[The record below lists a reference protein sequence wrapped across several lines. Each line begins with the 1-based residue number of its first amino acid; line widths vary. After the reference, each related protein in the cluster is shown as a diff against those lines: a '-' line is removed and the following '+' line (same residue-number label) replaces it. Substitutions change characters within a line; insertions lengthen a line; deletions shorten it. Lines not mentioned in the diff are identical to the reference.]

1 MTIDFVQP
9 LALLLLLVLP
19 AFWLIDRVSRTHLPR
34 QRRRLVLGVRITV
47 AALMI
52 LGLAGPRII
61 GRADE
66 QAVAFLVDVSDSVT
80 PPMRERQL
88 NFVRDAMTAMT
99 DRDRATVIAFGSQS
113 VVERPLSTAR
123 TISPVASIVDGGN
136 TDIGGAIRLA
146 LASLPSTMA
155 RKIVVISDGNENTG
169 KAIEQAR
176 VSSAAGVPIQVV
188 PLAAQGGPE
197 VLVRQVET
205 PAFVREGETFAATLN
220 IEATQDTQARV
231 HLLAD
236 GRLLAT
242 QQVNLTQGAN
252 SIVMPQEPLPSG
264 FHLFRVQIEANAD
277 TYIQNNEGGSYTV
290 VTGKPR
296 VLLIESEGGE
306 TQFLAEALR
315 STGMEV
321 DVRSTQTAIIDLP
334 TLRGYESVVLANVP
348 AADLTTGQMQ
358 AINSYVQ
365 NLGGGLVVVGG
376 EQSYGVGR
384 YNKTPLEDALPI
396 RSDLRGRTLTA
407 SVAMVLVIDASGSMA
422 GGPGSSKMDLA
433 KEAASR
439 ATELL
444 SEQDQLGVISF
455 DDTPRWAVPTNFL
468 EDPAA
473 AQAQIS
479 SIAPGGGTAIF
490 PALEAAYN
498 DIVTREAK
506 VRHILLLTDGLSS
519 GGDYD
524 RLTAQLQQN
533 GITLSTI
540 AVGSDADFALM
551 QRLASLGGGRYFEGN
566 DPFEVPQMIVK
577 DTQEVAR
584 AAIVEEPFRPSQV
597 GTSPILDGID
607 VSQMPPLLGYVS
619 TTPKPTSQVLL
630 VSNQVDPVL
639 SEWQYGLGH
648 VVAWTSDVKN
658 RWAQE
663 WLAWPEFGR
672 FWSQV
677 VKRTIP
683 TPVDRN
689 VQVQI
694 TPEGATARVTVDSVS
709 DDKTYQNFLRT
720 SATVVDPTN
729 GQTEVTLPQI
739 SPGRYEAQIPID
751 TEGAY
756 FLNIMQADANGTV
769 VAGRPAGFV
778 VPYSQEYR
786 DLRSNPDLLGQLA
799 SITDG
804 RVVGD
809 PQTVFDR
816 ERRVDGQPRELWPW
830 LMTLALLLFMFD
842 VAARRLRLGWMDA
855 ERAWA
860 YVLDNWLGR
869 ARLAAAPAA
878 ARLLAAKGR
887 ISIEGGGLMAG
898 RRGAAARNGPAEA
911 GAAVAGASSR
921 TASSSALGARLL
933 DAKKRAGPG
942 AAAPSSGTAAGSTA
956 TAAKD

>member
-1 MTIDFVQP
+1 MTLDFTQP

-19 AFWLIDRVSRTHLPR
+19 VFWLIGRVSRTHLPR
-34 QRRRLVLGVRITV
+34 KRRQLVLVVRIAV
-47 AALMI
+47 ATLII
-52 LGLAGPRII
+52 LGLAGPRVI
-61 GRADE
+61 GSADE

-80 PPMRERQL
+80 APMREQQL
-88 NFVRDAMTAMT
+88 NFLREATSAMT
-99 DRDRATVIAFGSQS
+99 DRDRATMIAFGASS

-123 TISPVASIVDGGN
+123 QISPIASIVDGGK
-136 TDIGGAIRLA
+136 TDIAGAIRLA

-155 RKIVVISDGNENTG
+155 RKIVVVSDGNENAG

-188 PLAAQGGPE
+188 PLAQQAGPE
-197 VLVRQVET
+197 VLVRLVET
-205 PAFVREGETFAATLN
+205 PAFVREGERFSATLS
-220 IEATQDTQARV
+220 IEASQDTQARV

-236 GRLLAT
+236 GRLLSS
-242 QQVNLTQGAN
+242 QNVNLTQGSN
-252 SIVMPQEPLPSG
+252 SIVLPQEPLPPG
-264 FHLFRVQIEANAD
+264 FHLFRVQVEASAD

-296 VLLIESEGGE
+296 VLLIESESGE
-306 TQFLAEALR
+306 TRFLAEALQ
-315 STGMEV
+315 SAGLEV
-321 DVRSTQTAIIDLP
+321 DVRDTQTAVIDLP

-348 AADLTTGQMQ
+348 AADLTTTQMR
-358 AINSYVQ
+358 AITSYVQ

-384 YNKTPLEDALPI
+384 YNRTPLEEALPVQM
-396 RSDLRGRTLTA
+396 DLRGRTLTA
-407 SVAMVLVIDASGSMA
+407 SVALVLVIDASGSMA

-433 KEAASR
+433 KEAAVR

-455 DDTPRWAVPTNFL
+455 DDTPRWVVPTDFL

-473 AQAQIS
+473 TQTQIG

-498 DIVTREAK
+498 DISTREAK

-524 RLTAQLQQN
+524 RLTAQMQQQ

-551 QRLASLGGGRYFEGN
+551 QRLATLGKGRYFEGN

-584 AAIVEEPFRPSQV
+584 AAIVEEPFLPQQV
-597 GTSPILDGID
+597 GTSPILEGID

-630 VSNQVDPVL
+630 ISNQVDPVL

-658 RWAQE
+658 RWAQDM
-663 WLAWPEFGR
+663 LNWPEFSR

-683 TPVDRN
+683 VPVDRN
-689 VQVQI
+689 LQVQI
-694 TPEGATARVTVDSVS
+694 TPEGSTARVTVDSVT
-709 DDKTYQNFLRT
+709 DDKTYQNFLKT
-720 SATVVDPTN
+720 SATVVDPSNQQSQVNLT
-729 GQTEVTLPQI
+729 QI
-739 SPGRYEAQIPID
+739 APGRYETQIPIGG
-751 TEGAY
+751 EGAY
-756 FLNIMQADANGTV
+756 FLNIMQADASGAIM
-769 VAGRPAGFV
+769 AGRPAGFV
-778 VPYSQEYR
+778 IPYSQEYR
-786 DLRSNPDLLGQLA
+786 ELRANPELLGQLA
-799 SITDG
+799 GLTEG
-804 RVVGD
+804 RVVED
-809 PQTVFDR
+809 PKTVFDR

-830 LMTLALLLFMFD
+830 LMALAILLFVFD

-860 YVLDNWLGR
+860 YVLDTWLGR

-887 ISIEGGGLMAG
+887 ISIESGGLAAG
-898 RRGAAARNGPAEA
+898 RRGAAARNGPAAA
-911 GAAVAGASSR
+911 GAAVASSR

-933 DAKKRAGPG
+933 DAKRRAGP
-942 AAAPSSGTAAGSTA
+942 AATPTA
-956 TAAKD
+956 TPES

>member
-1 MTIDFVQP
+1 MPMTLDFTQP
-9 LALLLLLVLP
+9 LALLLLLILP
-19 AFWLIDRVSRTHLPR
+19 AFWLLDRVSRTHLPR
-34 QRRRLVLGVRITV
+34 QRRRLVLAVRIAV
-47 AALMI
+47 ATLMI

-80 PPMRERQL
+80 PPMKERQL
-88 NFVRDAMTAMT
+88 QFLRDATGAMT
-99 DRDRATVIAFGSQS
+99 DRDRATIIAFGAQP
-113 VVERPLSTAR
+113 VLERPLSAAR
-123 TISPVASIVDGGN
+123 AVSPIASVVEGGQ
-136 TDIGGAIRLA
+136 TDISGAIRLA
-146 LASLPSTMA
+146 LATLPSTMA
-155 RKIVVISDGNENTG
+155 RKIVVISDGNENSG

-176 VSSAAGVPIQVV
+176 VAAAAGVPIQVV
-188 PLAAQGGPE
+188 PLAQQAGPE

-205 PAFVREGETFAATLN
+205 PAFVRDGEKFSATINL
-220 IEATQDTQARV
+220 EASQDTQARV

-236 GRLLAT
+236 GKLLAS
-242 QQVNLTQGAN
+242 QDVNLTQGAN
-252 SIVMPQEPLPSG
+252 NIVMPQEPLPTG
-264 FHLFRVQIEANAD
+264 FHLFRVQVEASAD

-296 VLLIESEGGE
+296 ILLIESESGE
-306 TQFLAEALR
+306 TRFLAEALQ
-315 STGMEV
+315 SAGLEV
-321 DVRSTQTAIIDLP
+321 DVRSTSTAIIDLP
-334 TLRGYESVVLANVP
+334 TLRGYESVVLANIP
-348 AADLTTGQMQ
+348 ASDLSTNQMQ

-384 YNKTPLEDALPI
+384 YNRTPLEEALPV
-396 RSDLRGRTLTA
+396 RMDLRGRTLTA
-407 SVAMVLVIDASGSMA
+407 SVALVLVIDASGSMA

-433 KEAASR
+433 KEAATR

-455 DDTPRWAVPTNFL
+455 DDTPRWVVPTAFL
-468 EDPAA
+468 EDPAT
-473 AQAQIS
+473 AQSQIG

-524 RLTAQLQQN
+524 RLTAQLQEN
-533 GITLSTI
+533 NITLSTI

-551 QRLASLGGGRYFEGN
+551 QRLASLGRGRYFEGN

-584 AAIVEEPFRPSQV
+584 ASIVEEPFRPTQV
-597 GTSPILDGID
+597 GASPILDGID
-607 VSQMPPLLGYVS
+607 VNQMPPLLGYVS

-630 VSNQVDPVL
+630 ISNQLDPLL

-658 RWAQE
+658 RWSQD
-663 WLAWPEFGR
+663 WLNWPEFSQ
-672 FWSQV
+672 FWAQV

-683 TPVDRN
+683 VPVDRN
-689 VQVQI
+689 LQVQI
-694 TPEGATARVTVDSVS
+694 TPEGSTARVTVDSVS
-709 DDKTYQNFLRT
+709 DDRTYQNFLRT
-720 SATVVDPTN
+720 SATVVDPQN
-729 GQTEVTLPQI
+729 GQSEITLPQI
-739 SPGRYEAQIPID
+739 APGRYETHIPID
-751 TEGAY
+751 EEGAY
-756 FLNIMQADANGTV
+756 FLNIMQADGTGAPI
-769 VAGRPAGFV
+769 AGRPAGFV

-786 DLRSNPDLLGQLA
+786 DLRANPDLLGQLA
-799 SITDG
+799 GLTDG
-804 RVVGD
+804 HVVTD
-809 PQTVFDR
+809 PKTVFDR
-816 ERRVDGQPRELWPW
+816 DRQVDGQPRELWPW
-830 LMTLALLLFMFD
+830 LMILAALLFIFD

-855 ERAWA
+855 EQAWA

-887 ISIEGGGLMAG
+887 ISIEGGGLAAG
-898 RRGAAARNGPAEA
+898 RRGAAAQSGPATA
-911 GAAVAGASSR
+911 GAAATSSR

-933 DAKKRAGPG
+933 TAKKRAGPV
-942 AAAPSSGTAAGSTA
+942 AATPAASSADTEG
-956 TAAKD
+956 

>member
-1 MTIDFVQP
+1 MTFDFVQP

-19 AFWLIDRVSRTHLPR
+19 AFWLIDRISRTHLPR
-34 QRRRLVLGVRITV
+34 QRRRLVLGVRIAI
-47 AALMI
+47 AALLI

-80 PPMRERQL
+80 PPMRETTMSFL
-88 NFVRDAMTAMT
+88 RDATSAMT
-99 DRDRATVIAFGSQS
+99 DRDRAIIIAFGAQS

-123 TISPVASIVDGGN
+123 AISPVTSIVDGGK

-146 LASLPSTMA
+146 LATLPSTMA

-176 VSSAAGVPIQVV
+176 VSSAVGVPIQVV
-188 PLAAQGGPE
+188 PLAQQAGPE

-205 PAFVREGETFAATLN
+205 PAFVREGEKFSATLTL
-220 IEATQDTQARV
+220 EASQDTQARV

-236 GRLLAT
+236 GRLLT
-242 QQVNLTQGAN
+242 SQNVNLTQGSN
-252 SIVMPQEPLPSG
+252 SIVLPQEPLPPG
-264 FHLFRVQIEANAD
+264 FHLFRVQVEPATD
-277 TYIQNNEGGSYTV
+277 TFIQNNEGGSYTV

-296 VLLIESEGGE
+296 VLLIESEAGE
-306 TQFLAEALR
+306 THFLAEALQ
-315 STGMEV
+315 SAGLEV
-321 DVRSTQTAIIDLP
+321 DVKSTQTAVIDLP
-334 TLRGYESVVLANVP
+334 TLRAYESVVLANVP
-348 AADLTTGQMQ
+348 AADLSVPQMR

-376 EQSYGVGR
+376 EQSFGVGR
-384 YNKTPLEDALPI
+384 YARTPLEEALPV
-396 RSDLRGRTLTA
+396 RMDLRGRTLTA
-407 SVAMVLVIDASGSMA
+407 SVALELVIDASGSMA

-433 KEAASR
+433 KEAAIR

-455 DDTPRWAVPTNFL
+455 DDTPRWVVPTGFL
-468 EDPAA
+468 EDTAQV
-473 AQAQIS
+473 QAQIG
-479 SIAPGGGTAIF
+479 SIAPGGGTSIF
-490 PALEAAYN
+490 PALETAYN

-524 RLTAQLQQN
+524 RLTAQMAAN
-533 GITLSTI
+533 NITLSTI

-551 QRLASLGGGRYFEGN
+551 QRLASLGKGRYFEGN

-584 AAIVEEPFRPSQV
+584 AAIVEEPFKPTQV
-597 GTSPILDGID
+597 GASPMLEGID

-658 RWAQE
+658 RWAQD
-663 WLAWPEFGR
+663 WLTWPEFSR
-672 FWSQV
+672 FWAQV

-689 VQVQI
+689 LQVQI
-694 TPEGATARVTVDSVS
+694 TPEGSTARVTVDSVS
-709 DDKTYQNFLRT
+709 DDKTYQNFLKT
-720 SATVVDPTN
+720 SATVVDPSN
-729 GQTEVTLPQI
+729 AQSQITLPQI
-739 SPGRYEAQIPID
+739 APGRYEAQIPIGHD
-751 TEGAY
+751 GAY
-756 FLNIMQADANGTV
+756 FLNIMQSDANGAIV
-769 VAGRPAGFV
+769 GARPAGFV
-778 VPYSQEYR
+778 IPYSQEYR
-786 DLRSNPDLLGQLA
+786 DLRANPDLLGQLA
-799 SITDG
+799 GLTNG
-804 RVVGD
+804 RVVED
-809 PQTVFDR
+809 PKSVFDR

-830 LMTLALLLFMFD
+830 LMTLALLLFIFD

-860 YVLDNWLGR
+860 YVLDTWLGR
-869 ARLAAAPAA
+869 ARLVAAPAA

-887 ISIEGGGLMAG
+887 ISIEGSGLAAS
-898 RRGAAARNGPAEA
+898 RRGATARD
-911 GAAVAGASSR
+911 GAAPASAAAAGSSR

-933 DAKKRAGPG
+933 DAKRRAGPA
-942 AAAPSSGTAAGSTA
+942 AAAPTA
-956 TAAKD
+956 TATKDD

>member
-1 MTIDFVQP
+1 MTLDFTHP

-34 QRRRLVLGVRITV
+34 KRRRLVLAVRLAV

-88 NFVRDAMTAMT
+88 AFLREATSAMT
-99 DRDRATVIAFGSQS
+99 DRDRATIIAFGASP

-123 TISPVASIVDGGN
+123 QISPIASIVDGGK
-136 TDIGGAIRLA
+136 TDIAGAIRLA
-146 LASLPSTMA
+146 LATLPSTMA
-155 RKIVVISDGNENTG
+155 RKIVVVSDGNENTG

-188 PLAAQGGPE
+188 PLAQQSGPE

-205 PAFVREGETFAATLN
+205 PAFVREGEKFSATLT
-220 IEATQDTQARV
+220 IEASQDTQAQV

-236 GRLLAT
+236 GRLLAS
-242 QQVNLTQGAN
+242 QNVNLTQGSN
-252 SIVMPQEPLPSG
+252 SIVLPQEPLPPG
-264 FHLFRVQIEANAD
+264 FHLFRVQVEASAD

-296 VLLIESEGGE
+296 VLLIESESGE
-306 TQFLAEALR
+306 TRFLAEALQ
-315 STGMEV
+315 SAGLEV
-321 DVRSTQTAIIDLP
+321 DVRDTQTAVIDLP

-348 AADLTTGQMQ
+348 AADLSTTQMR
-358 AINSYVQ
+358 AITSYVQ

-384 YNKTPLEDALPI
+384 YNRTPLEEALPV
-396 RSDLRGRTLTA
+396 RMDLRGRTLTA
-407 SVAMVLVIDASGSMA
+407 SVALLLVIDASGSMA

-433 KEAASR
+433 KEAAIR

-455 DDTPRWAVPTNFL
+455 DDTPRWVVPTAFL
-468 EDPAA
+468 EDPIA
-473 AQAQIS
+473 AQAQIG

-498 DIVTREAK
+498 DISARDAK

-524 RLTAQLQQN
+524 RLAAQMLQQ

-551 QRLASLGGGRYFEGN
+551 QRLANLGKGRYFEGN

-584 AAIVEEPFRPSQV
+584 AAIVEEPFRPQQI

-630 VSNQVDPVL
+630 ISNQIDPVL

-658 RWAQE
+658 RWAQDM
-663 WLAWPEFGR
+663 LNWPEFSR

-683 TPVDRN
+683 VPVDRN
-689 VQVQI
+689 LQVQI
-694 TPEGATARVTVDSVS
+694 TPEGSTARVTVDSVS
-709 DDKTYQNFLRT
+709 DDKSYQNFLKT
-720 SATVVDPTN
+720 SATVVDPSNAQSQVSLT
-729 GQTEVTLPQI
+729 QVA
-739 SPGRYEAQIPID
+739 PGRYETSIPIGS
-751 TEGAY
+751 EGAY
-756 FLNIMQADANGTV
+756 FLNILQADANGAI

-778 VPYSQEYR
+778 IPYSQEYR
-786 DLRSNPDLLGQLA
+786 DLRANPDLLGQLA
-799 SITDG
+799 GLTDG
-804 RVVGD
+804 RVVDD
-809 PQTVFDR
+809 PKSVFER

-830 LMTLALLLFMFD
+830 LMALAVLLFVFD

-887 ISIEGGGLMAG
+887 ISIEGGGLAAG
-898 RRGAAARNGPAEA
+898 RRGAAASRNGPAAA
-911 GAAVAGASSR
+911 GAAAASSR

-933 DAKKRAGPG
+933 DAKRRAGP
-942 AAAPSSGTAAGSTA
+942 ATTPAPTSES
-956 TAAKD
+956 

>member
-1 MTIDFVQP
+1 MTIDFTQP

-19 AFWLIDRVSRTHLPR
+19 AFWLIDRVSRTHLPK

-88 NFVRDAMTAMT
+88 TFLRDATAAMT
-99 DRDRATVIAFGSQS
+99 DRDRATIIAFGSQS
-113 VVERPLSTAR
+113 VLERPLSTSR
-123 TISPVASIVDGGN
+123 PISPVASIVDGGK

-146 LASLPSTMA
+146 LATLPSTMA

-176 VSSAAGVPIQVV
+176 VAHAAGVPIQVV
-188 PLAAQGGPE
+188 PLAQQSGPE
-197 VLVRQVET
+197 VLVRTVET
-205 PAFVREGETFAATLN
+205 PAFVREGERFSATLT
-220 IEATQDTQARV
+220 IESSQDTQGARV

-236 GRLLAT
+236 GRLLST
-242 QQVNLTQGAN
+242 QTVNLTQGSN
-252 SIVMPQEPLPSG
+252 TIVLPQEPLPPG
-264 FHLFRVQIEANAD
+264 FHLFRVQVEASAD

-296 VLLIESEGGE
+296 VLLIESESGE
-306 TQFLAEALR
+306 TRFLAEALQ
-315 STGMEV
+315 SAGLEV
-321 DVRSTQTAIIDLP
+321 DVRDTQTAVIDLP

-348 AADLTTGQMQ
+348 AADLSATQMR
-358 AINSYVQ
+358 AITSYVQ

-384 YNKTPLEDALPI
+384 YNRTPLEEALPV
-396 RSDLRGRTLTA
+396 RMDLRGRTLTA
-407 SVAMVLVIDASGSMA
+407 SVALVLVIDASGSMA

-433 KEAASR
+433 KEAAIR

-455 DDTPRWAVPTNFL
+455 DDTPRWVVPTNFL
-468 EDPAA
+468 EDTATT
-473 AQAQIS
+473 QAQIG

-498 DIVTREAK
+498 DISSREAK

-524 RLTAQLQQN
+524 RLTTAMQQE

-551 QRLASLGGGRYFEGN
+551 QRLASLGRGRYFEGN

-584 AAIVEEPFRPSQV
+584 AAIVEEPFLPQQV
-597 GTSPILDGID
+597 GTSPILEGID

-630 VSNQVDPVL
+630 ISNQIDPVL

-658 RWAQE
+658 RWAQDM
-663 WLAWPEFGR
+663 LNWPEFSR

-683 TPVDRN
+683 VPVDRN
-689 VQVQI
+689 MQVQI
-694 TPEGATARVTVDSVS
+694 AQEGSTARVTVDSVS
-709 DDKTYQNFLRT
+709 DDKAYQNFLKT

-729 GQTEVTLPQI
+729 TQSQVSLTQI
-739 SPGRYEAQIPID
+739 APGRYETQIPIGD
-751 TEGAY
+751 EGAY
-756 FLNIMQADANGTV
+756 FLNILQADASGAV

-778 VPYSQEYR
+778 IPYSQEYR
-786 DLRSNPDLLGQLA
+786 DLRANPTLLGQLA
-799 SITDG
+799 GLTDG
-804 RVVGD
+804 RIVED
-809 PQTVFDR
+809 PKTVFDR

-830 LMTLALLLFMFD
+830 LMVLAVLLFVFD

-860 YVLDNWLGR
+860 YVLDHWLGR
-869 ARLAAAPAA
+869 AKLAAAPAA

-887 ISIEGGGLMAG
+887 ISIESGGLAAG
-898 RRGAAARNGPAEA
+898 RRGAAANRNGPAAA
-911 GAAVAGASSR
+911 GATATSSR

-933 DAKKRAGPG
+933 DAKKRAGPV
-942 AAAPSSGTAAGSTA
+942 ATTAESSRE
-956 TAAKD
+956 

>member
-1 MTIDFVQP
+1 MTFDFTQP
-9 LALLLLLVLP
+9 LALLLLLILP
-19 AFWLIDRVSRTHLPR
+19 AFWLIDRISRTHLPR
-34 QRRRLVLGVRITV
+34 QRRRLVLGVRIAI
-47 AALMI
+47 AALLI
-52 LGLAGPRII
+52 LGLAGPRVI

-66 QAVAFLVDVSDSVT
+66 QAVAFLVDVSDSIT

-88 NFVRDAMTAMT
+88 AFLRDATAGMT
-99 DRDRATVIAFGSQS
+99 DRDRATIVAFGAQS
-113 VVERPLSTAR
+113 VVDRPLSAAR
-123 TISPVASIVDGGN
+123 QISPVASIVDGGK
-136 TDIGGAIRLA
+136 TDIAGAIRLA
-146 LASLPSTMA
+146 LATMPSTMA

-176 VSSAAGVPIQVV
+176 VSTAAGVPIQVV
-188 PLAAQGGPE
+188 PLAQQSGPE

-205 PAFVREGETFAATLN
+205 PSFVREGERFSATLTL
-220 IEATQDTQARV
+220 EASQDTQARV

-236 GRLLAT
+236 GRLLSS
-242 QQVNLTQGAN
+242 QNVNLTQGSN
-252 SIVMPQEPLPSG
+252 NIVMPQEPLPPG
-264 FHLFRVQIEANAD
+264 FHLFRVQVEASAD

-296 VLLIESEGGE
+296 VLVIESEAGE
-306 TQFLAEALR
+306 TSYFAEALR
-315 STGMEV
+315 SAGLEV
-321 DVRSTQTAIIDLP
+321 DVRGTQTAVIDLP

-348 AADLTTGQMQ
+348 AADLSVTQMR
-358 AINSYVQ
+358 AITSYVQ
-365 NLGGGLVVVGG
+365 NLGGGLVVLGG

-384 YNKTPLEDALPI
+384 YNRTPLEEALPVKM
-396 RSDLRGRTLTA
+396 DLRGRTLTA
-407 SVAMVLVIDASGSMA
+407 SVALELVIDASGSMA
-422 GGPGSSKMDLA
+422 GGPGSSKMELA
-433 KEAASR
+433 KEAAIR

-455 DDTPRWAVPTNFL
+455 DDTPRWVVPMGFL
-468 EDPAA
+468 EDPATV
-473 AQAQIS
+473 QAQIG

-490 PALEAAYN
+490 PALETAYN

-524 RLTAQLQQN
+524 RLTALMQAN
-533 GITLSTI
+533 NITLSTI

-551 QRLASLGGGRYFEGN
+551 QRLASLGKGRYFEGN

-584 AAIVEEPFRPSQV
+584 AAIVEEPFRPQQV
-597 GTSPILDGID
+597 GASPMLDGID

-658 RWAQE
+658 RWAQD
-663 WLAWPEFGR
+663 WLTWPEFSR

-683 TPVDRN
+683 VPVDRN
-689 VQVQI
+689 LQVQI
-694 TPEGATARVTVDSVS
+694 TSEGSTAKVTVDSVS
-709 DDKTYQNFLRT
+709 DDKAYQNFLRT

-729 GQTEVTLPQI
+729 QQTQITLPQVA
-739 SPGRYEAQIPID
+739 PGRYETRIPIGA
-751 TEGAY
+751 EGAY
-756 FLNIMQADANGTV
+756 FLNIMQADGNGAIV
-769 VAGRPAGFV
+769 GARPAGFV

-786 DLRSNPDLLGQLA
+786 DLRANPDLLGQLA
-799 SITDG
+799 GLTGG
-804 RVVGD
+804 RVVDD
-809 PQTVFDR
+809 PKSVFDR
-816 ERRVDGQPRELWPW
+816 DRRVDGQPRELWPW
-830 LMTLALLLFMFD
+830 LMLLAALLFIFD

-855 ERAWA
+855 ERAWS
-860 YVLDNWLGR
+860 YVLDTWLGR

-887 ISIEGGGLMAG
+887 ISIEGGGLAAG
-898 RRGAAARNGPAEA
+898 RRGAAARNGPASA
-911 GAAVAGASSR
+911 SGAVAGSSR

-933 DAKKRAGPG
+933 DAKKRAGP
-942 AAAPSSGTAAGSTA
+942 AATPTA
-956 TAAKD
+956 TKDD

>member
-1 MTIDFVQP
+1 MTLDFTQP
-9 LALLLLLVLP
+9 LVLLLLLVLP
-19 AFWLIDRVSRTHLPR
+19 AFWLLDRVSRTHLPR
-34 QRRRLVLGVRITV
+34 KRRRLVLGVRIAV
-47 AALMI
+47 AALLI

-66 QAVAFLVDVSDSVT
+66 QAVAFLVDVSDSIT

-88 NFVRDAMTAMT
+88 AFLSEATSAMS
-99 DRDRATVIAFGSQS
+99 DRDRATIIAFGANP

-123 TISPVASIVDGGN
+123 AISPIASIVDGGQ
-136 TDIGGAIRLA
+136 TDIAAAIRLA

-155 RKIVVISDGNENTG
+155 RKIVVVSDGNENTG

-176 VSSAAGVPIQVV
+176 VSGAASVPIQVV
-188 PLAAQGGPE
+188 PLAQQAGPE

-205 PAFVREGETFAATLN
+205 PAFVREGETLSATINL
-220 IEATQDTQARV
+220 EASQDTQARV

-236 GRLLAT
+236 GRLLT
-242 QQVNLTQGAN
+242 SQNVNLTQGSN
-252 SIVMPQEPLPSG
+252 TIVLPQEPLPPG
-264 FHLFRVQIEANAD
+264 FHLFRVQIEASAD

-296 VLLIESEGGE
+296 VLLIESEAGE
-306 TQFLAEALR
+306 TRFLAEALQ
-315 STGMEV
+315 SAGLDV
-321 DVRSTQTAIIDLP
+321 DVRDTQTAVIDLP

-348 AADLTTGQMQ
+348 AADLSISQMR
-358 AINSYVQ
+358 ALTSYVQ

-384 YNKTPLEDALPI
+384 YNRTPLEEALPVQM
-396 RSDLRGRTLTA
+396 DLRGRTLTA
-407 SVAMVLVIDASGSMA
+407 SVALVLVIDASGSMA

-433 KEAASR
+433 KEAAIR

-444 SEQDQLGVISF
+444 SEQDQLGVLSF
-455 DDTPRWAVPTNFL
+455 DDTPRWVVPTAFL
-468 EDPAA
+468 EDAAA
-473 AQAQIS
+473 AQAQIG

-498 DIVTREAK
+498 DISAREAK

-524 RLTAQLQQN
+524 RLTAQMNQQ

-551 QRLASLGGGRYFEGN
+551 QRLANLGGGRYFEGN

-584 AAIVEEPFRPSQV
+584 AAIVEEPFKPSQV
-597 GTSPILDGID
+597 GASPILEGID
-607 VSQMPPLLGYVS
+607 VREMPPLLGYVS

-658 RWAQE
+658 RWAQDM
-663 WLAWPEFGR
+663 LSWPQFSQ
-672 FWSQV
+672 FWAQV

-683 TPVDRN
+683 VPVDRN
-689 VQVQI
+689 LQVQI
-694 TPEGATARVTVDSVS
+694 TPEGSTARVTVDSVS
-709 DDKTYQNFLRT
+709 DDKTYQNFLET
-720 SATVVDPTN
+720 SATVVDPSN
-729 GQTEVTLPQI
+729 AQSQTTLPQVA
-739 SPGRYEAQIPID
+739 PGRYETRIPIGG
-751 TEGAY
+751 EGAY
-756 FLNIMQADANGTV
+756 FLNIVQADPNGAI

-778 VPYSQEYR
+778 IPYSQEYR
-786 DLRSNPDLLGQLA
+786 DLRANPDLLGQLA
-799 SITDG
+799 GLTDG
-804 RVVGD
+804 RVVED
-809 PQTVFDR
+809 PRSVFDR

-830 LMTLALLLFMFD
+830 LMALAALLFVFD

-887 ISIEGGGLMAG
+887 ISIEGGGLVAG
-898 RRGAAARNGPAEA
+898 RRGAAARNGPAAA
-911 GAAVAGASSR
+911 GAAAVASSR

-933 DAKKRAGPG
+933 DAKRRAGP
-942 AAAPSSGTAAGSTA
+942 AAPTTGGET
-956 TAAKD
+956 

>member
-1 MTIDFVQP
+1 MTLDFTQP
-9 LALLLLLVLP
+9 LLLLLLLVLP
-19 AFWLIDRVSRTHLPR
+19 AFWLIGRISRTHLPK
-34 QRRRLVLGVRITV
+34 QRRRLVLGVRIAV
-47 AALMI
+47 AALLI

-88 NFVRDAMTAMT
+88 QFMRDAMATMT
-99 DRDRATVIAFGSQS
+99 DRDRATIIAFGSQS
-113 VVERPLSTAR
+113 VLERPLSTAR
-123 TISPVASIVDGGN
+123 PLGPIASIVDGGK

-146 LASLPSTMA
+146 LATLPSTMA
-155 RKIVVISDGNENTG
+155 RKIVVVSDGNENTG

-176 VSSAAGVPIQVV
+176 VAAAAGVPIQVM
-188 PLAAQGGPE
+188 PLAQQAGPE

-205 PAFVREGETFAATLN
+205 PAFVREGEKFSASINLDAS
-220 IEATQDTQARV
+220 QDTRARV

-236 GRLLAT
+236 GRLLSS
-242 QQVNLTQGAN
+242 QDVNLTQGSN
-252 SIVMPQEPLPSG
+252 TIVMPQEPLPPG
-264 FHLFRVQIEANAD
+264 FHLFKVQVEASAD

-306 TQFLAEALR
+306 TRFLAEALQ
-315 STGMEV
+315 SAGLEV
-321 DVRSTQTAIIDLP
+321 DVHSTKTAVIDLP

-348 AADLTTGQMQ
+348 ASELSVSQMR
-358 AINSYVQ
+358 AITSYVQ

-384 YNKTPLEDALPI
+384 YNRTPLEEALPV
-396 RSDLRGRTLTA
+396 RMDLRGRTLTA
-407 SVAMVLVIDASGSMA
+407 SVALVLVIDASGSMA

-455 DDTPRWAVPTNFL
+455 DDTPRWVVPTNFL
-468 EDPAA
+468 EDPSLV
-473 AQAQIS
+473 QAQIG

-490 PALEAAYN
+490 PALETAYN

-524 RLTAQLQQN
+524 RLTNAMQQN

-551 QRLASLGGGRYFEGN
+551 QRLANLGKGRYFEGN

-584 AAIVEEPFRPSQV
+584 AAIVEEAFRPAQV
-597 GTSPILDGID
+597 GSSPILEGID
-607 VSQMPPLLGYVS
+607 VRQMPPLLGYVS

-630 VSNQVDPVL
+630 VSNQMDPVL

-658 RWAQE
+658 RWAQDM
-663 WLAWPEFGR
+663 LTWPAFSQ
-672 FWSQV
+672 FWAQV

-683 TPVDRN
+683 VPVDRN
-689 VQVQI
+689 LQVQI
-694 TPEGATARVTVDSVS
+694 TQEGATAKVTVDSVA

-720 SATVVDPTN
+720 SATVVDPAN
-729 GQTEVTLPQI
+729 GQSQVTIPQVA
-739 SPGRYEAQIPID
+739 PGRYETRIPIGG
-751 TEGAY
+751 EGAY
-756 FLNIMQADANGTV
+756 FLNIVQSDASGAPI
-769 VAGRPAGFV
+769 AGRPAGFV
-778 VPYSQEYR
+778 IPYSQEYR
-786 DLRSNPDLLGQLA
+786 DLRANPDLLGQLA
-799 SITDG
+799 GITSG
-804 RVVGD
+804 QVVSD
-809 PQTVFDR
+809 PKTVFERD
-816 ERRVDGQPRELWPW
+816 RRVDGQPRELWPW
-830 LMTLALLLFMFD
+830 FLILAALLFLFD

-855 ERAWA
+855 ELAWS

-869 ARLAAAPAA
+869 AKLAAAPAA
-878 ARLLAAKGR
+878 SRLLAAKGR
-887 ISIEGGGLMAG
+887 ISIEGGGLAAG
-898 RRGAAARNGPAEA
+898 RRGAAARNGPATA
-911 GAAVAGASSR
+911 GSAVASSR

-933 DAKKRAGPG
+933 TAKKRAGP
-942 AAAPSSGTAAGSTA
+942 AASSSAGGSQPDDA
-956 TAAKD
+956 

>member
-1 MTIDFVQP
+1 MTVDFTQP

-19 AFWLIDRVSRTHLPR
+19 AFWLIDRVSRTHLPK
-34 QRRRLVLGVRITV
+34 QRRRLVLGVRIAV
-47 AALMI
+47 AALI
-52 LGLAGPRII
+52 IVGLAGPRII

-88 NFVRDAMTAMT
+88 AFLRDATAAMS
-99 DRDRATVIAFGSQS
+99 DRDRAAIIAFGSQS
-113 VVERPLSTAR
+113 VMERPLSTAR
-123 TISPVASIVDGGN
+123 PISPIASIVDGGN

-146 LASLPSTMA
+146 LATLPSTMS

-176 VSSAAGVPIQVV
+176 VSAAAGVPIQVV
-188 PLAAQGGPE
+188 PLAQQAGPE

-205 PAFVREGETFAATLN
+205 PAFVREGEKFTATINL
-220 IEATQDTQARV
+220 ESSQDTQARV

-236 GRLLAT
+236 GRLLAS
-242 QQVNLTQGAN
+242 QDVNLTQGSN
-252 SIVMPQEPLPSG
+252 NIVMPQEPLPTG
-264 FHLFRVQIEANAD
+264 FHLFRVQIEASAD
-277 TYIQNNEGGSYTV
+277 TYVQNNEGGSYTV

-306 TQFLAEALR
+306 TQFLAQALQ
-315 STGMEV
+315 SAGMEV
-321 DVRSTQTAIIDLP
+321 DVRSTSTAVIDLP

-348 AADLTTGQMQ
+348 ASDLSTSQMR
-358 AINSYVQ
+358 AITSYVQ

-384 YNKTPLEDALPI
+384 YNRTPLEEALPV
-396 RSDLRGRTLTA
+396 RMDLRGRTLTA
-407 SVAMVLVIDASGSMA
+407 SVALVLVIDASGSMA

-455 DDTPRWAVPTNFL
+455 DDTPRWVVPTNFL
-468 EDPAA
+468 EDPSLV
-473 AQAQIS
+473 QSQIG

-524 RLTAQLQQN
+524 RLTAAMAQN

-551 QRLASLGGGRYFEGN
+551 QRLANLGKGRYFEGN

-597 GTSPILDGID
+597 GASPILDGID

-630 VSNQVDPVL
+630 VSNQMDPIL

-658 RWAQE
+658 RWAQDM
-663 WLAWPEFGR
+663 LTWPEFSH

-683 TPVDRN
+683 VPVDRN
-689 VQVQI
+689 LQVQI
-694 TPEGATARVTVDSVS
+694 TPEGSTARVTVDSVS
-709 DDKTYQNFLRT
+709 DDKTYQNFMRT
-720 SATVVDPTN
+720 SATIVDPTN
-729 GQTEVTLPQI
+729 GQTQVTLPQI
-739 SPGRYEAQIPID
+739 APGRYETRIPIGA
-751 TEGAY
+751 EGAY
-756 FLNIMQADANGTV
+756 FLNIMQSDANGV
-769 VAGRPAGFV
+769 PVGWPAGRVRDPVLAGVPRPAGQ
-778 VPYSQEYR
+778 PGPAR
-786 DLRSNPDLLGQLA
+786 ATGRPD
-799 SITDG
+799 
-804 RVVGD
+804 R
-809 PQTVFDR
+809 
-816 ERRVDGQPRELWPW
+816 
-830 LMTLALLLFMFD
+830 
-842 VAARRLRLGWMDA
+842 
-855 ERAWA
+855 WA
-860 YVLDNWLGR
+860 G
-869 ARLAAAPAA
+869 
-878 ARLLAAKGR
+878 
-887 ISIEGGGLMAG
+887 G
-898 RRGAAARNGPAEA
+898 RRAED
-911 GAAVAGASSR
+911 S
-921 TASSSALGARLL
+921 L
-933 DAKKRAGPG
+933 
-942 AAAPSSGTAAGSTA
+942 
-956 TAAKD
+956 